1 MFQARSTL
9 PLWVHRQ
16 GLSTASYGLLLALNS
31 GLLMVLQLPAARL
44 AARRRPQPVIAA
56 TSVLIGAGFG
66 LLILA
71 HTGLLLVAA
80 VAVWSLG
87 ELTQWPVAAAFTT
100 SLAPPAM
107 IGRYAGTRSLCYGTA
122 LLLAPLIGTA
132 LFSLSPALLWGGCAV
147 AGITAAAVISPLCL
161 RPKKSF
167 YIASSN
173 ANMFLTL
180 RRVAQRLP
188 PGSL

>member
-1 MFQARSTL
+1 LFQARSTL

-71 HTGLLLVAA
+71 HTGLLLLVAA

-87 ELTQWPVAAAFTT
+87 ELTQWPVAAAYTT

-107 IGRYAGTRSLCYGTA
+107 IGRTPAPAACATA
-122 LLLAPLIGTA
+122 PPCC
-132 LFSLSPALLWGGCAV
+132 SPH
-147 AGITAAAVISPLCL
+147 
-161 RPKKSF
+161 
-167 YIASSN
+167 
-173 ANMFLTL
+173 
-180 RRVAQRLP
+180 
-188 PGSL
+188 